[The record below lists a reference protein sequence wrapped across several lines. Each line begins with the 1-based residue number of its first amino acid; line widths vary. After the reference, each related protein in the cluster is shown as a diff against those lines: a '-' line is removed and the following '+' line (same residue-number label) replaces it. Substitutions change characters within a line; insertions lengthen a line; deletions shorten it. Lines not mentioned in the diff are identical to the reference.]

1 MSQET
6 NPTKTSL
13 TMRET
18 ELAVI
23 ALQALKNDGK
33 VDVGSPRLPSTLIS
47 HHVSVTMGLLLYVCN
62 VALYEHML
70 TAVFQLDDDK
80 FAQMAGYGTTNS
92 ARVCFANLKRKLN
105 AATVNAYYVAAGTGG
120 TPKATPKKPRAKAAS
135 KSKLDSPVDDS
146 PTKRKEYPTE
156 ETTPAK
162 RSKADGYVKKEEVTE
177 ESPNPSDS
185 EANH

>member
-1 MSQET
+1 MSKEA

-13 TMRET
+13 TIRET

-33 VDVGSPRLPSTLIS
+33 VD
-47 HHVSVTMGLLLYVCN
+47 
-62 VALYEHML
+62 
-70 TAVFQLDDDK
+70 LDDDK

-120 TPKATPKKPRAKAAS
+120 TPKATPKKPRAKAGS
-135 KSKLDSPVDDS
+135 KSKSDTPVDDS

-156 ETTPAK
+156 ETTPTK
-162 RSKADGYVKKEEVTE
+162 RSKSDGYVKKEEVTE
-177 ESPNPSDS
+177 ESPNPSDN

>member
-1 MSQET
+1 MC
-6 NPTKTSL
+6 
-13 TMRET
+13 
-18 ELAVI
+18 
-23 ALQALKNDGK
+23 
-33 VDVGSPRLPSTLIS
+33 
-47 HHVSVTMGLLLYVCN
+47 LLLPVCSA
-62 VALYEHML
+62 ALYEHML
-70 TAVFQLDDDK
+70 TAAFQLDDDK

-120 TPKATPKKPRAKAAS
+120 TPKATPKKPRAKAGS
-135 KSKLDSPVDDS
+135 KSKMDSPVDDS

-162 RSKADGYVKKEEVTE
+162 RSKSDGYVKKEEVAE
-177 ESPNPSDS
+177 ESPNPSDN